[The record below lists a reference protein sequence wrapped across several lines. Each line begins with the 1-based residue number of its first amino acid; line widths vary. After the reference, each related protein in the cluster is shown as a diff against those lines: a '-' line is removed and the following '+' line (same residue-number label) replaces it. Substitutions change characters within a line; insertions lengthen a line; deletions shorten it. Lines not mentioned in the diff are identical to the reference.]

1 MEEFVSNVGTGLRF
15 AGYGLAPLLLLPI
28 AILLV
33 PKPKELTNKLVGNV
47 RSLASPWFTFAAMVI
62 VWTAAVEAVA
72 MLMQLASRLP
82 LSWVLSVQD
91 GVPFTSTLL
100 AFSIV
105 AILAVSA
112 IATWHNSGNAGLG
125 GALSNILDHVSGAA
139 LRFALFA
146 AFFII
151 LIQLAAVLLRYVFG
165 LSFSWLND
173 SVIFT
178 FAMMFMLGAAATL
191 RDDGHVRVDILR
203 PRFSPRVKAG
213 IELFGSLFFIV
224 PIGVLILYAGSGLI
238 ARSWIGLEHFNES
251 DGLPIK
257 YLFKTMVPL
266 FAILMIGQA
275 LSQSIKAALVIRGLR
290 TADADTDHS
299 GEAL

>member
-151 LIQLAAVLLRYVFG
+151 LIQLAAVLLRYVF
-165 LSFSWLND
+165 
-173 SVIFT
+173 
-178 FAMMFMLGAAATL
+178 
-191 RDDGHVRVDILR
+191 
-203 PRFSPRVKAG
+203 
-213 IELFGSLFFIV
+213 
-224 PIGVLILYAGSGLI
+224 
-238 ARSWIGLEHFNES
+238 
-251 DGLPIK
+251 
-257 YLFKTMVPL
+257 
-266 FAILMIGQA
+266 
-275 LSQSIKAALVIRGLR
+275 
-290 TADADTDHS
+290 
-299 GEAL
+299 